1 MTMDNGHDDEAATG
15 ATPHATAV
23 ALALDQL
30 MSAAEDFTS
39 WTTLARTILVHH
51 VAEALILAPVDDE
64 VRELLDVLVATL
76 GWQRDRL
83 IEALVT
89 AIQARAGDAD
99 RPPGEQAS

>member
-30 MSAAEDFTS
+30 MSATEGFTS
-39 WTTLARTILVHH
+39 WTTLARTILMHH
-51 VAEALILAPVDDE
+51 VAEALTLAPVDDE
-64 VRELLDVLVATL
+64 VRELLDALVATL
-76 GWQRDRL
+76 DWQRDRL

-99 RPPGEQAS
+99 RAPGEQAS